1 MQVIYNMCVRMYLC
15 VHDVYGLAYSPGG
28 HIGQQLPLSGS
39 EGSGLRHSGAEHAI
53 NPQFTPDAK

>member
-1 MQVIYNMCVRMYLC
+1 MCVRMYLC